1 METATTT
8 DPTQNNEMEDGEH
21 VDEQL
26 PSLSNSDK
34 DNKVPSERKVA
45 MASPR
50 VSGEDSALLDST
62 GNIQSYKRRWYV
74 LMVFSFA
81 ALLQAAV
88 WNTFG
93 PIAQSAKAVFGWS
106 DANIGM
112 LNNWGNI
119 VYIVFMFPV
128 AWLMDVK
135 GLRVSM
141 LLCSVVLVFTTAIRC
156 ITSDPVPATWLMNTA
171 AITLGLAATVPFAGP
186 ALLSATW
193 FPPNQ
198 RATATAVST
207 IFTYVGISVSFIIG
221 PLLVPQP
228 DEPSLN
234 MTHILLLNSS
244 RINSSGFSLTPAAN
258 ISEVRSGIMRLMY
271 TECAACVL
279 LLLLVVVYFP
289 AKPPSPPSLTASIER
304 ISYLQGIK
312 RLFTHR
318 RFWMIMTAISIPSG
332 VYSAFGAVLDVVL
345 HGVGISQ
352 YHAGWMGF
360 YGTTGGC
367 VAALLMSRIADL
379 FLRHM
384 KMMLLLLFV
393 LATGATAWFVLLRL
407 SYIPFSLVSLY
418 LSTILMGV
426 FINASIPL
434 FYELGCEASYPIA
447 EGVTV
452 GVLTI
457 ANNLTG
463 VIFLSVLQI
472 PKIGTVWMNWAMLGS
487 VGVAVPL
494 LLLFTENYTRT
505 DIDTQVII
513 VPEPDEGGAVSINT
527 DIKVR

>member
-1 METATTT
+1 MEEATTT
-8 DPTQNNEMEDGEH
+8 DLVQENKMDGEH
-21 VDEQL
+21 VDGHL
-26 PSLSNSDK
+26 PSLVNSDK
-34 DNKVPSERKVA
+34 EKKVPNEVS
-45 MASPR
+45 MASGALDENSP
-50 VSGEDSALLDST
+50 LLDSSRNT
-62 GNIQSYKRRWYV
+62 TCYKRRWYV
-74 LMVFSFA
+74 LVVFAYA
-81 ALLQAAV
+81 ALLQTAV

-119 VYIVFMFPV
+119 VYVVFMFPI

-141 LLCSVVLVFTTAIRC
+141 LLCSVLLVLTTAIRC

-171 AITLGLAATVPFAGP
+171 ALVAGVAGTVPNAGP
-186 ALLSATW
+186 ALFSATW

-207 IFTYVGISVSFIIG
+207 ISSYIGLSVGFIIG
-221 PLLVPQP
+221 PLVVPQP
-228 DEPSLN
+228 NEPSLN
-234 MTHILLLNSS
+234 MTDIRQLNSS
-244 RINSSGFSLTPAAN
+244 SLINSTGFNLTPAAN

-271 TECAACVL
+271 IECAACVL

-304 ISYLQGIK
+304 TSYLRGIK
-312 RLFTHR
+312 GLFTHR
-318 RFWMIMTAISIPSG
+318 RFWVIMTAFSVPTG
-332 VYSAFGAVLDVVL
+332 VYLAFGAVLDVVL
-345 HGVGISQ
+345 NAVGISQ

-360 YGTTGGC
+360 YGMIGGG
-367 VAALLMSRIADL
+367 VAALLMSRISDL
-379 FLRHM
+379 FLRHI

-393 LATGATAWFVLLRL
+393 LATGATAWFVLLCL
-407 SYIPFSLVSLY
+407 SYIPFNLVSMY
-418 LSTILMGV
+418 LSSILMGV
-426 FINASIPL
+426 FINASVPL
-434 FYELGCEASYPIA
+434 FFELGCEASYPIA

-452 GVLTI
+452 GVLTL

-472 PKIGTVWMNWAMLGS
+472 PQIGVQWMNWAMLGS
-487 VGVAVPL
+487 VAVTVPL

-505 DIDTQVII
+505 DIDTQDII
-513 VPEPDEGGAVSINT
+513 VPEPDVDGAVSINT
-527 DIKVR
+527 DIKAS

>member
-1 METATTT
+1 MESVSKT
-8 DPTQNNEMEDGEH
+8 DSVQNSEMEDGER
-21 VDEQL
+21 VDVPQ
-26 PSLSNSDK
+26 PSLSSSDK
-34 DNKVPSERKVA
+34 ENKKPSERKA
-45 MASPR
+45 SMASR
-50 VSGEDSALLDST
+50 VLDENSPLLDPSR
-62 GNIQSYKRRWYV
+62 NITCYKRRWYV
-74 LMVFSFA
+74 LVVFSYA
-81 ALLQAAV
+81 ALLQTAV

-93 PIAQSAKAVFGWS
+93 PIAQSAEAVFGWS

-119 VYIVFMFPV
+119 VYVVSMFPV

-141 LLCSVVLVFTTAIRC
+141 LLCSVLLVFTTAIRC

-171 AITLGLAATVPFAGP
+171 ALVVGMAGTVPMAGP
-186 ALLSATW
+186 ALFSATW

-207 IFTYVGISVSFIIG
+207 IFSYIGISVGFIIG

-234 MTHILLLNSS
+234 MTDIRPLNSS
-244 RINSSGFSLTPAAN
+244 RFNSSGFKLTPAAN

-271 TECAACVL
+271 TECAMCVL

-289 AKPPSPPSLTASIER
+289 AKPPSPPSLTASIGR
-304 ISYLQGIK
+304 ISYLQGI
-312 RLFTHR
+312 RGLFTHR
-318 RFWMIMTAISIPSG
+318 RFWVIMTAFSIPTG
-332 VYSAFGAVLDVVL
+332 VYLVFGAVLDVVL
-345 HGVGISQ
+345 NGVGISQ
-352 YHAGWMGF
+352 DHAGWIGF
-360 YGTTGGC
+360 YATVGGC

-393 LATGATAWFVLLRL
+393 LATGATAWFVLLWL

-418 LSTILMGV
+418 LSCILMGV

-472 PKIGTVWMNWAMLGS
+472 PKIGVEWMNWTMLGS
-487 VGVAVPL
+487 IAVAVPL
-494 LLLFTENYTRT
+494 LLLFKENYTRT
-505 DIDTQVII
+505 DIDTQEII
-513 VPEPDEGGAVSINT
+513 VPEPDEGGAASINSS
-527 DIKVR
+527 INVGS